1 MRTKAIAAAVLL
13 TMMAGTAAAAEK
25 GGYLGAS
32 YGRASFDN
40 DDFDGSDD
48 GYKIAAGGYAGII
61 GGEVGYVNF
70 GNLGGNSD
78 GPDAK
83 AWTLAVTAG
92 IPLGEIARVYGK
104 VGYAFAEVDGQ
115 SVTEEIDDDKDNL
128 FYGAG
133 VTFPIASNFALK
145 AEYERYE
152 VGNSDLDMASAGLEF
167 RF

>member
-1 MRTKAIAAAVLL
+1 MRISTIAAAVILA
-13 TMMAGTAAAAEK
+13 TMAGTAAAAEK

-32 YGRASFDN
+32 YGRASFDH

-48 GYKIAAGGYAGII
+48 GYKIVAGGYAGII

-70 GNLGGNSD
+70 GNLGGDSD
-78 GPDAK
+78 GPDAD
-83 AWTLAVTAG
+83 AWTLALTAG
-92 IPLGEIARVYGK
+92 IPLGEIARIYGK

-133 VTFPIASNFALK
+133 LTFPIAQNFALK

-152 VGNSDLDMASAGLEF
+152 VGHGDLDMASAGVEF

>member
-1 MRTKAIAAAVLL
+1 MRIRTIAAAALL
-13 TMMAGTAAAAEK
+13 ASVAGTAGAAEL
-25 GGYLGAS
+25 GGFVGAN

-48 GYKIAAGGYAGII
+48 GYKIYAGGYAGII

-70 GNLGGNSD
+70 GRLGGSD
-78 GPDAK
+78 GPDTD

-92 IPLGEIARVYGK
+92 IPLGQIARVYGK
-104 VGYAFAEVDGQ
+104 VGYAFAEVDGEN
-115 SVTEEIDDDKDNL
+115 VTDEIDDDKDNL

-133 VTFPIASNFALK
+133 VSLPIADRFALRG
-145 AEYERYE
+145 EYERYE
-152 VGNSDLDMASAGLEF
+152 LAGEDLDMISAGLEF

>member
-13 TMMAGTAAAAEK
+13 TMMAGTAAAADK

-32 YGRASFDN
+32 YGRASFD
-40 DDFDGSDD
+40 DDNFDGSDN
-48 GYKIAAGGYAGII
+48 GYKIMAGGYAGII

-70 GNLGGNSD
+70 GKLGGSSN
-78 GPDAK
+78 GPDVD

-104 VGYAFAEVDGQ
+104 LGYAFAEVDGQ
-115 SVTEEIDDDKDNL
+115 NVSQEIDDDKDNL

-133 VTFPIASNFALK
+133 LTFPIAPNFALK
-145 AEYERYE
+145 AEYEIFE
-152 VGNSDLDMASAGLEF
+152 VGGDDLNLASAGVEF